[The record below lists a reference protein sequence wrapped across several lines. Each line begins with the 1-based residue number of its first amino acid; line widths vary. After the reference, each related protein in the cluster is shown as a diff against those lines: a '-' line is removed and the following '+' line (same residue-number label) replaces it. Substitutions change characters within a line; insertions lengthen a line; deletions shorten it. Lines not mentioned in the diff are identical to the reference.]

1 MDERVRLNLLLDF
14 YGELLNE
21 HRRGVIDDYACNDLS
36 VSEIAS
42 ERGISRQ
49 AVHDM
54 IKRCSAKLEEYEA
67 SLGLLDRFLRIRR
80 EAESIR
86 DQIQKFKEDRD
97 NSHIENM
104 DRAAERIIE
113 NL

>member
-21 HRRGVIDDYACNDLS
+21 HRRGVIDDYACSDLS
-36 VSEIAS
+36 VSEIAK

-49 AVHDM
+49 AVHDL
-54 IKRCSAKLEEYEA
+54 IKRCSAKLEAYEA
-67 SLGLLDRFLRIRR
+67 SMGLLERFLRIRR

-86 DQIQKFKEDRD
+86 DLIKKYREDGD
-97 NSHIENM
+97 SSHIESI
-104 DRAAERIIE
+104 DSAAVRIIE